1 MEPVEV
7 VYADGRSYVY
17 PDLSAYNMEVSL
29 SYINHT
35 IGVSL
40 EAEEVIFIPVCFIPF
55 HFIVP

>member
-1 MEPVEV
+1 M

-40 EAEEVIFIPVCFIPF
+40 EAEEVIFIPVCIIPF